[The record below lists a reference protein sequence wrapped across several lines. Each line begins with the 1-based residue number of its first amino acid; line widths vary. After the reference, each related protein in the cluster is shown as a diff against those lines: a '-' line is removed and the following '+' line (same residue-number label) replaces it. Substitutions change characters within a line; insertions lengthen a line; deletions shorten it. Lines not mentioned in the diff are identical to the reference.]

1 MENDKL
7 KHEKQCVIH
16 DVSGSCFGRI
26 SENVFKDLKSLD
38 DLIEK
43 MGTTKDGYKIS
54 GVGEPN
60 DFKNRLEYYKQ
71 HLKTELP
78 EFSIEE
84 LLKIDRHFQKLKKM
98 YDWHGSDYMLIAIE
112 YEVRHNSP
120 TEAKWI

>member
-1 MENDKL
+1 MDNKN
-7 KHEKQCVIH
+7 KTSKKNFNATSHKT

-26 SENVFKDLKSLD
+26 SEKVFNELKSLD

-43 MGTTKDGYKIS
+43 MGTTKNGYKIS
-54 GVGEPN
+54 GVGEPD

-98 YDWHGSDYMLIAIE
+98 YDCYGSDYMLTAIE
-112 YEVRHNSP
+112 YEVRHNCH
-120 TEAKWI
+120 

>member
-1 MENDKL
+1 MEN
-7 KHEKQCVIH
+7 KQKSLNEVHSEPLQQCS
-16 DVSGSCFGRI
+16 VSGSCFGRI
-26 SENVFKDLKSLD
+26 SEKVFNELKSLD

-78 EFSIEE
+78 DFSIEE

-98 YDWHGSDYMLIAIE
+98 YDWYGSDYMLTAIE
-112 YEVRHNSP
+112 YEVRHNCH
-120 TEAKWI
+120 

>member
-1 MENDKL
+1 MNNLEQ
-7 KHEKQCVIH
+7 HPQSCQI

-26 SENVFKDLKSLD
+26 SEKVFNELKSLD

-60 DFKNRLEYYKQ
+60 DFKNRLEDYKQ

-78 EFSIEE
+78 DFSIEE

-98 YDWHGSDYMLIAIE
+98 YDWYGSDYMLTAIE
-112 YEVRHNSP
+112 YEVRHNCH
-120 TEAKWI
+120 

>member
-1 MENDKL
+1 MDTKNKTSKDNFNATSHKTA
-7 KHEKQCVIH
+7 
-16 DVSGSCFGRI
+16 VSGSCFGRI
-26 SENVFKDLKSLD
+26 SEKVFNELKSLD

-43 MGTTKDGYKIS
+43 IGTTKDGYKIS
-54 GVGEPN
+54 GVGEPD

-98 YDWHGSDYMLIAIE
+98 YDWYGSDYMLTAIE
-112 YEVRHNSP
+112 YEVRHNCH
-120 TEAKWI
+120 

>member
-1 MENDKL
+1 ME
-7 KHEKQCVIH
+7 HEKLNTEET
-16 DVSGSCFGRI
+16 DNSSLGAVSGSCFGRI
-26 SENVFKDLKSLD
+26 SENVFNELKSLD

-60 DFKNRLEYYKQ
+60 DFKNRLKYYKK

-84 LLKIDRHFQKLKKM
+84 LLKIDRYFHKLKKM
-98 YDWHGSDYMLIAIE
+98 YDWYGSDYMLTAIE
-112 YEVRHNSP
+112 YEVRHNCH
-120 TEAKWI
+120 